1 MLYTIIAVD
10 DVLADSNSY
19 NNFAVA
25 PRSTNPYD
33 YIRSGYFLDV
43 PDIHGGHNCVNCN
56 CNFSGAVSGAVHNTS
71 DK

>member
-33 YIRSGYFLDV
+33 YIRTGYFLDV

-56 CNFSGAVSGAVHNTS
+56 CNFSGALSVAVHNTS

>member
-25 PRSTNPYD
+25 PLAAETLNIFQK
-33 YIRSGYFLDV
+33 IRFLQ
-43 PDIHGGHNCVNCN
+43 VNVQPQSLTA
-56 CNFSGAVSGAVHNTS
+56 FSQRVSVHH
-71 DK
+71 